1 MHGLFLYIVV
11 PKNWPQANV
20 RLITLYQSPL
30 FSSSS
35 SSSIQSHWENY
46 LALFCC
52 CFHLF
57 VLFFF
62 FLNYAAANRWVR
74 RANDVWWAD
83 FKVHSL
89 LVRFSF
95 FFFEPRARERIDTW
109 RRITK
114 FVVWPFESRPFCCSF
129 VSCAWEK
136 EMRQTTMGLSVG
148 HSTRSRRRHFSSPN
162 GKCGNIQVDS
172 VPACSSRA
180 MALIH
185 SIQIPT
191 TTGQNHNRKKITH
204 IP

>member
-1 MHGLFLYIVV
+1 MSAWLHCTKVPCFLLLLILQVQFKVIGKITSLFFVV
-11 PKNWPQANV
+11 V
-20 RLITLYQSPL
+20 STCS
-30 FSSSS
+30 
-35 SSSIQSHWENY
+35 
-46 LALFCC
+46 
-52 CFHLF
+52 
-57 VLFFF
+57 FFF

-148 HSTRSRRRHFSSPN
+148 HSTRSRRHFSSPN